1 MKNAT
6 TISNYVAFLQDSYL
20 VFMVNK
26 YDVSLKKQIQNAKKA
41 YLIDSGLLRML
52 AFHHTE
58 DNGRLLENLVFLELK
73 RREKEIYS
81 HNQKKE
87 CDFVIKE
94 KSKIVEA
101 IQVSWS
107 IENESTY
114 DREVAGLLDAVN
126 TYSLT
131 EGLILTESME
141 RELEVDGVKIRIKP
155 VWKWMLE

>member
-26 YDVSLKKQIQNAKKA
+26 YDVSLKKQIQNAKKG
-41 YLIDSGLLRML
+41 YLIDLGLLRML

-73 RREKEIYS
+73 RREKEIYY

-107 IENESTY
+107 IENESSY

>member
-1 MKNAT
+1 
-6 TISNYVAFLQDSYL
+6 
-20 VFMVNK
+20 
-26 YDVSLKKQIQNAKKA
+26 
-41 YLIDSGLLRML
+41 ML

-73 RREKEIYS
+73 RKGKEIYY

-94 KSKIVEA
+94 KTKIVEA

-107 IENESTY
+107 IEDEITY
-114 DREVAGLLDAVN
+114 KRELAGLLDAVN
-126 TYSLT
+126 AYGLK

-141 RELEVDGVKIRIKP
+141 HDFDVEGVRVRVKP